1 MINLSWN
8 TQGRVALKD
17 YRKERW
23 RHFFFCLIPIALL
36 IVGTIIAGAVQ
47 PIVGIG
53 IDVVAVILLF
63 YYRYRFLQV
72 MVKRLHDLDMSGKIL
87 ILSPIIMLLV
97 IGAVAAFAIY
107 SLSSASLGPVVDNWL
122 ADGSGVTSWVVII
135 PVVAFNGYLRYK
147 MNREGTFGANR
158 YGAPPGTGQAN
169 VF

>member
-23 RHFFFCLIPIALL
+23 RHFFFCLIPIGMI
-36 IVGTIIAGAVQ
+36 IVGTIIASTVQ
-47 PIVGIG
+47 PFVGIG
-53 IDVVAVILLF
+53 IDIIAVILLF

-72 MVKRLHDLDMSGKIL
+72 MVKRLHDLNMSGKIL
-87 ILSPIIMLLV
+87 ILSPIIMLAV
-97 IGAVAAFAIY
+97 IGAVAAFAVY
-107 SLSSASLGPVVDNWL
+107 SMTSASLGPIVGKWL
-122 ADGSGVTSWVVII
+122 ENGSPIASWAIII
-135 PVVAFNGYLRYK
+135 PVVAFNGYLRYQ
-147 MNREGTFGANR
+147 MNRESTFGTNR